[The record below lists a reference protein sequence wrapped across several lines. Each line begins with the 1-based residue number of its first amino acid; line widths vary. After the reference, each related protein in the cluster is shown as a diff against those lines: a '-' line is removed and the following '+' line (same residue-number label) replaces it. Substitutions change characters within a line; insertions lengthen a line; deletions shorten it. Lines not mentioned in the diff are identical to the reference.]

1 MCNVFLDNVHQAD
14 AINSLPDDKILYLS
28 KLNVLADDNFNVL
41 KWCIFLSQGRKHCGK
56 WRKCWFPAFSSF
68 PKMFSKG
75 FFSRVVNLGIVWER
89 VNTLFA
95 KTWPNCICTE
105 KWLFQELMKI
115 IVTYL
120 LFLPFSIALTIFMW
134 DRSQLVCKKE
144 LSVTYLQ
151 QKVQKKMDSCTGYG
165 DVTQRRKTSDKESTS
180 NQ

>member
-75 FFSRVVNLGIVWER
+75 FFSRVVNLGIVW
-89 VNTLFA
+89 
-95 KTWPNCICTE
+95 
-105 KWLFQELMKI
+105 
-115 IVTYL
+115 YL
-120 LFLPFSIALTIFMW
+120 FSIALTIFMW